1 MSIAYPRTTSARSI
15 WAIDGAILIWA
26 AAWIVVG
33 VVVYHE
39 VRGLAE
45 LSDTLESA
53 SEAIDETGR
62 ALGSLRELPLVGED
76 LGRLADRASATAASA
91 RASAQDSRERAERL
105 SMLLGVSVAVAPTAP
120 LLALYVPMRIAR
132 VREVRAVRR
141 ALRAGSGREF
151 EELLAWRALQNLPYH
166 RLRSAS
172 PHPRLDIETGRYD
185 RLARAELARLGIG
198 LRDRRAA
205 KERMSPDDAPSDQS
219 GDRTTVVPSSSPHD
233 G

>member
-1 MSIAYPRTTSARSI
+1 MTIPYPRTTSARSI

-33 VVVYHE
+33 FVVHHE
-39 VRGLAE
+39 VRGLSQ

-53 SEAIDETGR
+53 SDAIDETGR
-62 ALGSLRELPLVGED
+62 ALGSLRELPIVGED
-76 LGRLADRASATAASA
+76 LGSLADRASATASSA
-91 RASAQDSRERAERL
+91 RASAEDSRKRAERL
-105 SMLLGVSVAVAPTAP
+105 SIVLGVSVAVAPTVP
-120 LLALYVPMRIAR
+120 LLALYIPMRIAR
-132 VREVRAVRR
+132 AREVRAVRR

-205 KERMSPDDAPSDQS
+205 KERLTTDDPSSDDG
-219 GDRTTVVPSSSPHD
+219 GDRTTVVPSSRPLN

>member
-1 MSIAYPRTTSARSI
+1 MTIAYPRSTSARSL

-33 VVVYHE
+33 FVVYHE
-39 VRGLAE
+39 VRGLSQ

-53 SEAIDETGR
+53 SDAIDETGR
-62 ALGSLRELPLVGED
+62 ALGNLRDLPFVGPD
-76 LGRLADRASATAASA
+76 LGNLADRASATAASA
-91 RASAQDSRERAERL
+91 RASAEDSRKRAERL
-105 SMLLGVSVAVAPTAP
+105 SIVLGFSVAVAPTVP
-120 LLALYVPMRIAR
+120 LLALYIPMRIAR
-132 VREVRAVRR
+132 AREVRAVRR

-205 KERMSPDDAPSDQS
+205 KERLTTDDPSSDD
-219 GDRTTVVPSSSPHD
+219 GGHRTTVVPSSHPHN